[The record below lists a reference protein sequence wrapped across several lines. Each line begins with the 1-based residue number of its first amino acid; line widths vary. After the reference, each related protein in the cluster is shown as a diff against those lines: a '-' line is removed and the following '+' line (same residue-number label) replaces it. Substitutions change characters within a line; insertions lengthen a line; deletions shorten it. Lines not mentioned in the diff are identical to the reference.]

1 MSLVLVDTSVWID
14 HLHRTDAALT
24 RLLEANLVVTHPRVI
39 GELALGSIRNRSEVL
54 GLLSGLPQAATAWH
68 DEVLLLIENRR
79 LYGRGLSVVDV
90 ELLASALVGP
100 DTRVFT
106 RDRRL
111 VDACDEAGVLFEA
124 N

>member
-14 HLHRTDAALT
+14 HLHRSDAALI

-39 GELALGSIRNRSEVL
+39 GELALGSIRNRTEVL
-54 GLLSGLPQAATAWH
+54 GLLTGLPLAATARH

-79 LYGRGLSVVDV
+79 LYGRGLSIVDV

-111 VDACDEAGVLFEA
+111 AEVCDEAGVLFRA